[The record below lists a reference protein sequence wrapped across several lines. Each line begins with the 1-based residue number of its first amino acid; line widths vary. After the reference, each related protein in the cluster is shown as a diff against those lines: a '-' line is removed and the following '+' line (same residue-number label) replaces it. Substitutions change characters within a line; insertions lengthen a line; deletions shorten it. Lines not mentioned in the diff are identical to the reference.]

1 MAGNKLRN
9 VRNGGK
15 KKVENEKDEWKDSEI
30 VLKKDYQI
38 LKKPFDT
45 PNNQS
50 GITIKEGIIIK
61 PVDFVNN
68 HGRLYAKIKYPD
80 NNSLGYLPII
90 DTNGKPIFEKY
101 RKGVVDK
108 KNEKKKAWKY
118 ETCGS
123 IKLDEA
129 FNYKMT
135 EEDIK
140 CNKNKDTLIN
150 RLIPFML
157 GEDNSSE
164 CFTYENTSEIKKA
177 FAEYYVLVK
186 EMEKKNK
193 KI

>member
-108 KNEKKKAWKY
+108 KNEKKKHGNMKHVA
-118 ETCGS
+118 
-123 IKLDEA
+123 
-129 FNYKMT
+129 
-135 EEDIK
+135 
-140 CNKNKDTLIN
+140 
-150 RLIPFML
+150 RL
-157 GEDNSSE
+157 N
-164 CFTYENTSEIKKA
+164 
-177 FAEYYVLVK
+177 
-186 EMEKKNK
+186 
-193 KI
+193 